1 MKKYV
6 FFICAIIALL
16 ISLGAKFDVPNTFPL
31 VGKLIIID
39 PGHGGKDPGSIY
51 KEEYEKEYNLDF
63 AFYLKRSLENL
74 GSTVIM
80 TRAGDYDLSNP
91 SSSSRKRSDFN
102 NRIKLIN
109 DNLADMYISL
119 HMNYLNDSKYYG
131 GQVFYSNSKLDNE
144 ELARTVQKYLNDFF
158 SLKKDY
164 KKIGN
169 DKYMFSKIERPG
181 VLIEYG
187 FMSSY
192 KDRSNLKNKNYKQE
206 LAQTIAKSIVD
217 YFT

>member
-1 MKKYV
+1 M
-6 FFICAIIALL
+6 
-16 ISLGAKFDVPNTFPL
+16 
-31 VGKLIIID
+31 GKTD
-39 PGHGGKDPGSIY
+39 TSHGGKDPGSIY

-144 ELARTVQKYLNDFF
+144 ELAKTVQKYLNDFF

-169 DKYMFSKIERPG
+169 DKYMFNKIERPG

-192 KDRSNLKNKNYKQE
+192 KDRSNLKNKDYKQE

>member
-6 FFICAIIALL
+6 FFICAIITLL

-144 ELARTVQKYLNDFF
+144 ELAKTVQKYLNDFF

-169 DKYMFSKIERPG
+169 DKYMFNKIERPG